1 MTQAT
6 IPKPSRAAAGSLLRD
21 PVLFARKVLGADL
34 WKTQRDILAAVAQHS
49 RVAAKSC
56 HSSGKTYAIAIAVL
70 WWLTAH
76 RDGIVVTTAPTWLQV
91 EKIIWGEIKNA
102 VRRSSMRGIIKF
114 PMPTSTELRLGSQN
128 YAIGLSTDDSSRFQG
143 FHSGH
148 VLVVLDE
155 APGVRAE
162 VYEAVEGIRAGGQVH
177 VLALGNP
184 TVSSGPFYDA
194 FTTTRASWRTLT
206 INAFDTPNL
215 EGLPLE
221 DLRLLPKGLS
231 ENYPTFK
238 YRPRPYLVTRRWVY
252 EKLWEWGEESPLW
265 QSRVLGSF
273 PEQAEDSLISLKWLE
288 AARDPIEVPA
298 HHRVTVG
305 IDVAGSDGGDETVVA
320 VQAAGNIL
328 ALGAWSLRDP
338 LTKVNEFLLPYKPRI
353 EEVNVDVIGV
363 GHNFVPRLEAL
374 GYACNE
380 VNVGTTTRFPD
391 QFANLKAQLYW
402 KLRELFQDGAI
413 HGLNDELAISQLASI
428 KWKANL
434 RGLTQIESKD
444 DLKKRGIGSPDR
456 AEAIMLAFADRTPN
470 ILQYVRQ
477 RVKYDQALEKAQ
489 AEGKPAPQDWD
500 QGWDPDELSNA
511 YDQIAREV
519 EWGSEQLCPKCGQPL
534 GATKTMN
541 SDGKYYHPECVRPC

>member
-1 MTQAT
+1 MSSTQVT
-6 IPKPSRAAAGSLLRD
+6 KTNPSRSAAGSLLRD
-21 PVLFARKVLGADL
+21 PALFARIVLGADL
-34 WKTQRDILAAVAQHS
+34 WKTQREILAAVGQHS
-49 RVAAKSC
+49 RVAVKAC
-56 HSSGKTYAIAIAVL
+56 HASGKSYAIAIAVL
-70 WWLTAH
+70 WWLTVH

-91 EKIIWGEIKNA
+91 EKVIWGEIKSA
-102 VRRSSMRGIIKF
+102 VRRSVLCGKLKF
-114 PMPTSTELRLGSQN
+114 PVPTQTELRLGPQN

-148 VLVVLDE
+148 VLIVLDE

-184 TVSSGPFYDA
+184 TVASGPFHEA
-194 FTTTRASWRTLT
+194 FSAYRATWKTFT
-206 INAFDTPNL
+206 INAFYTPNL

-221 DLRLLPKGLS
+221 TLRLLPKGLS
-231 ENYPTFK
+231 ENDSTFA

-273 PEQAEDSLISLKWLE
+273 PEQSEDSLISLKWLE
-288 AARDPIEVPA
+288 AARDPIEIPGN
-298 HHRVTVG
+298 HRVIVG

-320 VQAAGNIL
+320 VQAAGNIV

-338 LTKVNEFLLPYKPRI
+338 LTKVNEFLLPYKSRI

-374 GYACNE
+374 GYRCNE
-380 VNVGTTTRFPD
+380 VNVGATTRFPD

-413 HGLNDELAISQLASI
+413 HGLNDELAISQLSSI

-444 DLKKRGIGSPDR
+444 EMAKRGIGSPDR
-456 AEAIMLAFADRTPN
+456 AEAIMLAFADLTPG
-470 ILQYVRQ
+470 ILAYVRQ
-477 RVKYDQALEKAQ
+477 KAQ
-489 AEGKPAPQDWD
+489 RQQTVESAIHEGRPIPEE
-500 QGWDPDELSNA
+500 PDDAYELIDA
-511 YDQIAREV
+511 YNQVKRELD
-519 EWGSEQLCPKCGQPL
+519 GGGTMCPKCGGAL
-534 GATKTMN
+534 GATTTIN
-541 SDGKYYHPECVRPC
+541 TDGRRYHPDCAKGW

>member
-1 MTQAT
+1 MTQVT
-6 IPKPSRAAAGSLLRD
+6 TPKPTKSTAGSLLRD
-21 PVLFARKVLGADL
+21 PVLFARKVVGADL
-34 WKTQRDILAAVAQHS
+34 WKSQREILTAIARHS
-49 RVAAKSC
+49 RVAVKAC
-56 HSSGKTYAIAIAVL
+56 HSSGKTYAIALAAL

-91 EKIIWGEIKNA
+91 EKIVWGEIKSA
-102 VRRSSMRGIIKF
+102 VLRSKLCGKINF
-114 PMPTSTELRLGSQN
+114 PVPTSTSLRLGPQN
-128 YAIGLSTDDSSRFQG
+128 YAIGLSTDEASRFQG

-148 VLVVLDE
+148 LLIVLDE

-162 VYEAVEGIRAGGQVH
+162 VYEAIEGLRAGGQVR

-184 TVSSGPFYDA
+184 TVSGGPFYSA
-194 FTTTRASWRTLT
+194 FTTTRSTWKTFT

-215 EGLPLE
+215 AGWPLE
-221 DLRLLPKGLS
+221 RLRQLPKGLS
-231 ENYPTFK
+231 ENDSIFAHC
-238 YRPRPYLVTRRWVY
+238 PRPYLVTRRWVY
-252 EKLWEWGEESPLW
+252 EKFWEWGEESPLW

-273 PEQAEDSLISLKWLE
+273 PEQAEDSLIPLTWLE
-288 AARDPIEVPA
+288 VARETIEVPA

-328 ALGAWSLRDP
+328 ALGAWSVRDP
-338 LTKVNEFLLPYKPRI
+338 LTKVNEFLLPYKTRI

-374 GYACNE
+374 DYPCNE
-380 VNVGTTTRFPD
+380 VNVGSATQFPD

-444 DLKKRGIGSPDR
+444 EMAKRGVGSPDR
-456 AEAIMLAFADRTPN
+456 AEAIMLAFADRTPG
-470 ILQYVRQ
+470 IFAYVKQ
-477 RVKYDQALEKAQ
+477 KAQ
-489 AEGKPAPQDWD
+489 HQQTVEAAIRQGKLPPN
-500 QGWDPDELSNA
+500 DPWNADELTEA
-511 YDQIAREV
+511 YNQVSREI
-519 EWGSEQLCPKCGQPL
+519 EGGRSTCPKCGL
-534 GATKTMN
+534 MVGATKTMN
-541 SDGKYYHPECVRPC
+541 TDGRYYHPECARDW

>member
-1 MTQAT
+1 MTQMP
-6 IPKPSRAAAGSLLRD
+6 IPKPGRSAAGSLLRD
-21 PVLFARKVLGADL
+21 PTLFARIVLGADL
-34 WKTQRDILAAVAQHS
+34 WKSQREILAAVGQHS
-49 RVAAKSC
+49 RVAVKAC
-56 HSSGKTYAIAIAVL
+56 HASGKSYAIAIAVL

-91 EKIIWGEIKNA
+91 EKVIWGEIKNA
-102 VRRSSMRGIIKF
+102 VRRSVLCGKLKF
-114 PMPTSTELRLGSQN
+114 PSPSQTEMRLGPQN

-148 VLVVLDE
+148 VLIVLDE

-184 TVSSGPFYDA
+184 TVASGPFHEA
-194 FTTTRASWRTLT
+194 FSAHRATWRTFT

-221 DLRLLPKGLS
+221 TLRLLPKGLS
-231 ENYPTFK
+231 ENDSTFA

-273 PEQAEDSLISLKWLE
+273 PEQSEDSLISLKWLE
-288 AARDPIEVPA
+288 AARDPIELPGS
-298 HHRVTVG
+298 HRVMVG
-305 IDVAGSDGGDETVVA
+305 IDVAGSDGGDETVVV

-328 ALGAWSLRDP
+328 ALGAWSLKDP
-338 LTKVNEFLLPYKPRI
+338 LTKVNEFLLPYKTRI

-374 GYACNE
+374 GYPCNE
-380 VNVGTTTRFPD
+380 VNVGAATQFPD
-391 QFANLKAQLYW
+391 QFSNLKAQLYW

-444 DLKKRGIGSPDR
+444 EMAKRGVRSPDR
-456 AEAIMLAFADRTPN
+456 AEAIMLAFADSTPG
-470 ILQYVRQ
+470 ILAYVRQ
-477 RVKYDQALEKAQ
+477 KAQ
-489 AEGKPAPQDWD
+489 HQQAVEAAIRQGKPPPED
-500 QGWDPDELSNA
+500 QWNADELTEA
-511 YDQIAREV
+511 YDQVTREF
-519 EWGSEQLCPKCGQPL
+519 EGGGSTCPKCGGAL
-534 GATKTMN
+534 GATKTMD
-541 SDGKYYHPECVRPC
+541 SDGKYYHPECVRGW